1 MGEMVKIFD
10 KKTEEIA
17 KKNEEL
23 RQMKEGKVEKSNRG
37 GEVKKVTFVGEEPA
51 YTTAMKEVV
60 RALET
65 LVELDLQTAPLRN
78 VENIMRIILY
88 ICMDYS
94 TQIQTIQ
101 ETMESMARLIKELM
115 VLRGRLMDLEL
126 ENSKLRVEKVEAER
140 KILKLTR

>member
-37 GEVKKVTFVGEEPA
+37 GEVKKVTFVVKEPA
-51 YTTAMKEVV
+51 YTNAMKEVV

-94 TQIQTIQ
+94 
-101 ETMESMARLIKELM
+101 
-115 VLRGRLMDLEL
+115 RLMDLEL
-126 ENSKLRVEKVEAER
+126 ENSILREEKV
-140 KILKLTR
+140 